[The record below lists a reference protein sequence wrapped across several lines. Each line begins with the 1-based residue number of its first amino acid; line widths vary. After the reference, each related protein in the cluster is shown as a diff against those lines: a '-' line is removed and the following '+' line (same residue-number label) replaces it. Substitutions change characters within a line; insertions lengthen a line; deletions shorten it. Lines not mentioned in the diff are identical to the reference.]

1 LYIKI
6 EPVWFSLSTSDVYP
20 IENGL
25 MKAIIILL
33 LFGVVLFGI
42 SLIGYQDYDYSQYQE
57 TSEEQQ

>member
-1 LYIKI
+1 M
-6 EPVWFSLSTSDVYP
+6 SRSDVYP
-20 IENGL
+20 IQNGL